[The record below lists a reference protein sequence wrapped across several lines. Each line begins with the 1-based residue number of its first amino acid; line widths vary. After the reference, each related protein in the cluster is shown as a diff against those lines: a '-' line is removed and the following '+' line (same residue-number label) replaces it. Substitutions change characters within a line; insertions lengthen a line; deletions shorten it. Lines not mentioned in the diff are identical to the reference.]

1 MTGLLSVLTPVY
13 NGATH
18 VGRSYRSLAM
28 QTHTDWEWVVV
39 DDGSGDGTPDL
50 LADIAKSDPR
60 VRVTGHRPNR
70 GRGYARGRT
79 LELARGDW
87 SVVWDADDAYHPR
100 RLEII
105 DGARR
110 EGFDFSCA
118 YAHVVDN
125 ALRSKGVRGFST
137 FLDATTFVHA
147 TLGART
153 ELMRSIG
160 YEQGLTTVGQIGED
174 HRMGL
179 VLPSRHRGYYHQGV
193 LMVNQ
198 EDREVFLLKAIHSNR
213 VRLRVLRELGEQG
226 IFRVP
231 ELVWRAEVRQL
242 RSKLLVLEAMRL
254 FPPAYKRTVRY
265 RSYGNVAQGYAPSPE
280 DWAFLEAMRHGFA
293 PAAPAIA

>member
-1 MTGLLSVLTPVY
+1 MAGLLSVLTPVY
-13 NGATH
+13 NGVAH

-28 QTHTDWEWVVV
+28 QTYTDWEWVVV
-39 DDGSGDGTPDL
+39 DDGSVDGTPDL
-50 LADIAKSDPR
+50 LVDIARSDPR
-60 VRVTGHRPNR
+60 VRVAGHRPNR
-70 GRGYARGRT
+70 GRGYARSRT
-79 LELARGDW
+79 LELARGNW

-105 DGARR
+105 DGARQD
-110 EGFDFSCA
+110 GFDFSCA

-125 ALRSKGVRGFST
+125 ALRPKGVRGFSM
-137 FLDATTFVHA
+137 FLGATTFVHA

-179 VLPSRHRGYYHQGV
+179 VLPTRHRGHYHHGV

-198 EDREVFLLKAIHSNR
+198 EDREVFLLKAIHSNS
-213 VRLRVLRELGEQG
+213 VRLRVLRELGEAG
-226 IFRVP
+226 TFRVP
-231 ELVWRAEVRQL
+231 EPVWRAEVR
-242 RSKLLVLEAMRL
+242 RVRNKLLVLEAMRL

-265 RSYGNVAQGYAPSPE
+265 RSFGEVTPGYSPAAE
-280 DWAFLEAMRHGFA
+280 DTRCLEAMRHGFA
-293 PAAPAIA
+293 PAAQAVA